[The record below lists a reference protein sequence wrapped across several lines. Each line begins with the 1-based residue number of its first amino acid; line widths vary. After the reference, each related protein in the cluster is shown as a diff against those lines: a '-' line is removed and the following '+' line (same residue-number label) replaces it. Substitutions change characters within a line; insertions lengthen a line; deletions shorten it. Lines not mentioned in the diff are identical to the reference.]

1 MIKLVIDYSAALQI
15 LVFMSMISIIQNA
28 RFQNKILTMQQ
39 GEHTD
44 KTEKRT
50 SNLNSLQN
58 IVPEQ
63 KAYASVIGK
72 KITDKR

>member
-1 MIKLVIDYSAALQI
+1 ML
-15 LVFMSMISIIQNA
+15 MISIIQNA
-28 RFQNKILTMQQ
+28 RFQNKILTMQHS
-39 GEHTD
+39 EHTD
-44 KTEKRT
+44 KTEKWT

-72 KITDKR
+72 K